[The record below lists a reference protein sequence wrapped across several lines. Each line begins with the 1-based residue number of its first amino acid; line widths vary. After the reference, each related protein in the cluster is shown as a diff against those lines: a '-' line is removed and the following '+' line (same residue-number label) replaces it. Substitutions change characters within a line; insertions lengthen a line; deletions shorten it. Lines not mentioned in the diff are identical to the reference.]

1 MIMIETKKR
10 RVGIVVNGELPG
22 VERLQELWQS
32 VDLVITTDGAANGLV
47 AIGCIPHVVVGDLD
61 SIEPQVCASL
71 EQLSEVRH
79 VACQES
85 TDLEKAFRLAL
96 ERGAEE
102 IVVSGIGGGRL
113 DHAITNMAVLHRFCR
128 EIPIRLIE
136 PSGYGVFLTATGR
149 DETLSF
155 SGPIGR
161 IVSLLPI
168 GTVEQVYTEGLR
180 YPLRGEA
187 LVWGVRE
194 GQSNE
199 AVAEQITLSIRRGVL
214 LVFSDLAIKPTTAT
228 RADGGT
234 PNYPK

>member
-1 MIMIETKKR
+1 MIETKKR

-61 SIEPQVCASL
+61 SIEPQVRASL
-71 EQLSEVRH
+71 EQLSEVQH

-102 IVVSGIGGGRL
+102 IVVSGICGGRL

-128 EIPIRLIE
+128 EIPIQLIE
-136 PSGYGVFLTATGR
+136 PSGYGVFLIADGR
-149 DETLSF
+149 EERISF
-155 SGPIGR
+155 SGPVGR
-161 IVSLLPI
+161 IVSLLPL
-168 GTVEQVYTEGLR
+168 GAVKQVYTEGLR
-180 YPLRGEA
+180 YPLRGEP

-214 LVFSDLAIKPTTAT
+214 LVFSDLPIKTTTASI
-228 RADGGT
+228 ADRGLT
-234 PNYPK
+234 NYPK